1 MKLIKWIG
9 FGLGL
14 FIIFTIIIF
23 VSMMYIVPP
32 LEPIGEATLD
42 SVADSLLKANT
53 VQREEL
59 EKILGTFKNHKDS
72 LENLVL
78 EVNNAARE
86 KEFAIDSLQKAL
98 DANYASIKKKEAE
111 LEQLANLIKSGQNKS
126 EKAKEI
132 AKTFGSM
139 DTKQIAP
146 ILNRLDNETV
156 ICIYEQMNSRTK
168 KNILLGLPQERA
180 ALITKKMLE

>member
-1 MKLIKWIG
+1 MNLIKWIG
-9 FGLGL
+9 LGLGL
-14 FIIFTIIIF
+14 FFVFSVAIF
-23 VSMMYIVPP
+23 VTMMFIVPP
-32 LEPIGEATLD
+32 LEPIVDPTLA

-53 VQREEL
+53 VERDEL
-59 EKILGTFKNHKDS
+59 EKILSTFKSHGDS
-72 LENLVL
+72 LENLVVETKADIVL
-78 EVNNAARE
+78 
-86 KEFAIDSLQKAL
+86 KESAIDSLQKAL
-98 DANYASIKKKEAE
+98 DANYASIKKKEKE
-111 LEQLANLIKSGQNKS
+111 IEQLANLIKSGNNKS

-168 KNILLGLPQERA
+168 KIYCLDYLKNVLL
-180 ALITKKMLE
+180 